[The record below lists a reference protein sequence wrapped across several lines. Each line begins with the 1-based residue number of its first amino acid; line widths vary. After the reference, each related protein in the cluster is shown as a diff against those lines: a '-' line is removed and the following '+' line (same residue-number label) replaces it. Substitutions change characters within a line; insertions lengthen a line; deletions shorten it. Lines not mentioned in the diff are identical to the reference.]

1 MGSCLSGISPMVI
14 KSSKPPN
21 HSSTIMENQTS
32 DDRLT
37 LPYFAGGDDYSL
49 TFHSCVTPPVAIH
62 LKPTTPRLQILS
74 PFYSGIIPAEVRFL
88 IFSYVLT
95 PTPIPDAQ
103 YYPNTNYTRPGFTC
117 RTKLHVSLLRTC
129 RRIYLETY
137 HLPPT
142 SISHVFWHERY
153 PPSRTPN
160 TEHRYFSRLP
170 DYQLAL
176 VKSIHLHTQLY
187 WLQDSFPGLTFQP
200 FLQNITSLKITIR
213 RGDWWWNER
222 NEPLAINPCRGDAD
236 IFQMRQ
242 EMERSRRGETSN
254 WLAGKWG
261 TALTHMSK
269 LEVFEMEFET
279 SEDKREELRVIVGWA
294 RTWEFPMGERG
305 VLSTRKSTDPRV
317 RELGDVKTWEW
328 RGEKVH
334 WSDICPY
341 CIGNTCHRTGP
352 EEGKIGDKCRERKEL
367 MERKKGPMLVVME
380 LEWKLRARP
389 ERGEEEV
396 VERGR

>member
-1 MGSCLSGISPMVI
+1 MD
-14 KSSKPPN
+14 
-21 HSSTIMENQTS
+21 NQTS
-32 DDRLT
+32 NDRRPF
-37 LPYFAGGDDYSL
+37 PYFPEGHVYESI
-49 TFHSCVTPPVAIH
+49 FQSRVTTPIAIH
-62 LKPTTPRLQILS
+62 LKPTTPRLQILT

-95 PTPIPDAQ
+95 PTPIPDTQ
-103 YYPNTNYTRPGFTC
+103 YDPNTHYTRPGFTC
-117 RTKLHVSLLRTC
+117 RTKLHTSLLRTC

-137 HLPPT
+137 HLPPA
-142 SISHVFWHERY
+142 SIPHVFWHARY
-153 PPSRTPN
+153 PPSLAPN
-160 TEHRYFSRLP
+160 DYFSRLP

-176 VKSIHLHTQLY
+176 ARSIHLHTQLY
-187 WLQDSFPGLTFQP
+187 WLQDSFPRLTSRS

-222 NEPLAINPCRGDAD
+222 NEPLAINPCRGNAD

-242 EMERSRRGETSN
+242 EMECSRRGEPSN

-279 SEDKREELRVIVGWA
+279 SEEKREELRTIVEWA

-305 VLSTRKSTDPRV
+305 VLSTLKNPDPRV
-317 RELGDVKTWEW
+317 RELGNVKTWEW
-328 RGEKVH
+328 RGKKVH

-341 CIGNTCHRTGP
+341 CVGNTCHRTGP
-352 EEGKIGDKCRERKEL
+352 EEGKNGDKCRERKEL
-367 MERKKGPMLVVME
+367 MEREEGPMLVVME
-380 LEWKLRARP
+380 LKWKLRAHP
-389 ERGEEEV
+389 EGGEEEV
-396 VERGR
+396 VVG